1 MILSP
6 VLSIPSCPAGPFSEI
21 LEIKIPCKKRNKL
34 WILPQRQKKS
44 PSILHQNRN
53 STTEKTQTAE
63 ANVFKHDLLSYL
75 VISHIRSRTFSTGD
89 INSKA
94 FVVPVD
100 RVFNLQKKNNTQDI
114 AKYNPSNWKIS
125 VFQVIAKFVP
135 DCFSYLKNGS
145 FNQCTFGCSMD
156 RKAADLRNEQRI
168 LEFSHYFLSQT
179 SCSFAALF
187 KGCAQNRQLHRPSN
201 MK

>member
-1 MILSP
+1 MKTIKTIVTYTAFSTPSKGPFSPSKFLEINSTEHAPYSIVNYRVTLMILSP

-63 ANVFKHDLLSYL
+63 ENVIKHDLLSYL
-75 VISHIRSRTFSTGD
+75 VISHIRSRTFSTGNID
-89 INSKA
+89 SKA

-100 RVFNLQKKNNTQDI
+100 RVFNLQ
-114 AKYNPSNWKIS
+114 
-125 VFQVIAKFVP
+125 
-135 DCFSYLKNGS
+135 
-145 FNQCTFGCSMD
+145 
-156 RKAADLRNEQRI
+156 RKEQYSRH
-168 LEFSHYFLSQT
+168 S
-179 SCSFAALF
+179 
-187 KGCAQNRQLHRPSN
+187 
-201 MK
+201 